1 MTKRRQGFTLVEI
14 AIVLVI
20 IGLLLGG
27 ILKGQEMIT
36 QAKIMIGGLLAKGA
50 IRDPAEA
57 RFLKERLNELE
68 ARIAR
73 GTKR

>member
-1 MTKRRQGFTLVEI
+1 MTEDMSELE
-14 AIVLVI
+14 A
-20 IGLLLGG
+20 
-27 ILKGQEMIT
+27 
-36 QAKIMIGGLLAKGA
+36 AKIMIGGLLAKGA

-57 RFLKERLNELE
+57 RFLKQRLDELE